1 MNTLKATV
9 LDDRR
14 MIGIAIVGPDKAP
27 FLLGEKKVVKAEI
40 RLRSR
45 PLGCW
50 RSYLFWLIV
59 VTAFFAFLYLL
70 DLLA

>member
-1 MNTLKATV
+1 
-9 LDDRR
+9 

-27 FLLGEKKVVKAEI
+27 FLLGRKETVKEEV
-40 RLRSR
+40 RYRSH

-50 RSYLFWLIV
+50 RSYLFWLMAII
-59 VTAFFAFLYLL
+59 AFMVFLYML

>member
-1 MNTLKATV
+1 MNTLKAST
-9 LDDRR
+9 LDDKR

-27 FLLGEKKVVKAEI
+27 FLLGEKKTVKAEI
-40 RLRSR
+40 ALRSR
-45 PLGCW
+45 PLGGW

-59 VTAFFAFLYLL
+59 VLAFCAFLYLF